1 MQFYFLVV
9 SPRNGEQGKKILTS
23 LSPSS
28 PGNSKSPEQLSIM
41 FPIQP
46 SGLSIL
52 DKFKQPQNF
61 GRMLHRNETSKNP
74 LAFSQGIFKLGLLI
88 QLE

>member
-1 MQFYFLVV
+1 
-9 SPRNGEQGKKILTS
+9 
-23 LSPSS
+23 
-28 PGNSKSPEQLSIM
+28 M